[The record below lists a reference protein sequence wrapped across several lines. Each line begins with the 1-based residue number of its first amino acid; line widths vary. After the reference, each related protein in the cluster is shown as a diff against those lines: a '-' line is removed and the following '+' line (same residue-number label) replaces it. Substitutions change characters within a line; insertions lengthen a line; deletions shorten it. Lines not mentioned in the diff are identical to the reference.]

1 MIILCGIVKIQRIK
15 NQNLVDIRH
24 TYRVSNMINVQ
35 RSMMKT
41 VKRTLMLNETRTFL
55 NNTRN
60 SFDVVLVECWYSDI
74 YLALGHR

>member
-1 MIILCGIVKIQRIK
+1 MIILCDTVKIQRIR
-15 NQNLVDIRH
+15 QNLVDIRN

-55 NNTRN
+55 NTQN

-74 YLALGHR
+74 FLALGHR